1 VNSLLFDQLK
11 PNEQGAIKTFLD
23 RLWLEHPGRIV
34 QAILFGSKS
43 RGDSQPESDIDILL
57 VVDEEDWR
65 FSHAISDIAADVSL
79 EYNLLIEPRVVGQE
93 RWQRLAGEHFNLYEN
108 VTREGMLITPEPMSL
123 DEINEIVHQVR
134 RQRRKE

>member
-1 VNSLLFDQLK
+1 MAVNLPLPDYLQ

-34 QAILFGSKS
+34 QAVLFGSKS
-43 RGDSQPESDIDILL
+43 RGDSHPESDTDILL

-79 EYNLLIEPRVVGQE
+79 EYDLLIEPRVISQE
-93 RWQRLAGEHFNLYEN
+93 RWQRLAREHFSLYEN
-108 VTREGMLITPEPMSL
+108 VIREGIPITPDRITRSFFKLPG
-123 DEINEIVHQVR
+123 
-134 RQRRKE
+134 RQL